1 MYSSERI
8 GFVVIII
15 IIIINNRGSS
25 ERIGFII
32 IIIIIIIINRGIEA
46 VPGLFCLNGCWAA
59 PHPFFF
65 ICSTYVSSAGR
76 IAFGMLMSLV

>member
-15 IIIINNRGSS
+15 IIIIINNRGSS
-25 ERIGFII
+25 ERIGF
-32 IIIIIIIINRGIEA
+32 IIIIIIINRGIEA